1 MIRSRWH
8 ADAGVLPFAPVKNRI
23 VIAGGGLAGLA
34 LGIGL
39 LRRGAEVELH
49 EALAYP
55 RHRVCGEFISGV
67 APSTLET
74 LGIEECFWD
83 AQKLESAV
91 WSNGCRQIG
100 AMAVRGMG
108 ISRWRLDREL
118 GEKFQAL
125 GGCLHTGSR
134 IVPREGVVW
143 AAGRPKRESPWIGL
157 KCHARN
163 LPLEA
168 DLEMFSGP
176 GGYAGLAKIEDGRVN
191 VCGLFRKKNLR
202 AAKGTALLLETLRG
216 AGLESLANRLESAE
230 LDEKSFCGV
239 AGFRMGWQRG
249 PEFSIGDAANMIPP
263 FTGNGMS
270 MAFESAECAL
280 EPALEFSK
288 GNLSWNE
295 AAAVCAKSQRRRF
308 RKRLAASS
316 ALHWI
321 LTTRTGHR
329 IATTLGRRRW
339 IPFETLLRTVR

>member
-1 MIRSRWH
+1 ML
-8 ADAGVLPFAPVKNRI
+8 VFAPVKRRI
-23 VIAGGGLAGLA
+23 AIAGGGLAGLA

-39 LRRGAEVELH
+39 RRHGVEVELH

-67 APSTLET
+67 EPSTLEA
-74 LGIEECFWD
+74 LGIKECFAD

-91 WSNGCRQIG
+91 WSDGFRQIG
-100 AMAVRGMG
+100 RMAVRGMG

-118 GEKFQAL
+118 GETFQAL
-125 GGCLHTGSR
+125 GGRLVTGSR
-134 IVPREGVVW
+134 IQPREGLVW
-143 AAGRPKRESPWIGL
+143 AAGRPRRESPWIGL
-157 KCHARN
+157 KCHSRN

-191 VCGLFRKKNLR
+191 VCGLFRKKDLPT
-202 AAKGTALLLETLRG
+202 AKGPELLLATLRG
-216 AGLESLANRLESAE
+216 AGLQSLAERLESAE

-239 AGFRMGWQRG
+239 SGFQTGRQRG

-288 GNLSWNE
+288 GNLPWSE
-295 AAAVCAKSQRRRF
+295 AADACAKSQRRRF

-316 ALHWI
+316 AIHWI
-321 LTTRTGHR
+321 LTTRAGHR
-329 IATTLGRRRW
+329 LASTLGRCRL

>member
-1 MIRSRWH
+1 MLVS
-8 ADAGVLPFAPVKNRI
+8 AAVKKGI
-23 VIAGGGLAGLA
+23 AIAGGGLAGLA

-39 LRRGAEVELH
+39 RRRGVDVELH

-67 APSTLET
+67 EASTLEA
-74 LGIEECFWD
+74 LGIEDCFAD

-91 WSNGCRQIG
+91 WSDGCRQIG
-100 AMAVRGMG
+100 AMTVRGMG
-108 ISRWRLDREL
+108 ISRWRLDLKME
-118 GEKFQAL
+118 GKFQSL
-125 GGCLHTGSR
+125 GGRLHTGSR
-134 IVPREGVVW
+134 IEPREGVVW

-202 AAKGTALLLETLRG
+202 TAKGPALLLATLRA
-216 AGLESLANRLESAE
+216 AGLESLAERLESAE

-239 AGFRMGWQRG
+239 AGFQTGRQRG

-280 EPALEFSK
+280 EPALEFSR

-295 AAAVCAKSQRRRF
+295 AAAACAKCQRRRF

-321 LTTRTGHR
+321 LTTRPGHR
-329 IATTLGRRRW
+329 LAAALGRRRW

>member
-1 MIRSRWH
+1 MII
-8 ADAGVLPFAPVKNRI
+8 FAPVKNRI
-23 VIAGGGLAGLA
+23 TIAGGGLAGLA

-39 LRRGAEVELH
+39 RRRGVEVELH

-67 APSTLET
+67 ESSTLET
-74 LGIEECFWD
+74 LGIKNCFAE

-91 WSNGCRQIG
+91 WSDGFHQIG
-100 AMAVRGMG
+100 AMTVRGMG

-118 GEKFQAL
+118 SQTFQSL
-125 GGCLHTGSR
+125 GGRLHTGSR
-134 IVPREGVVW
+134 IEPREGVVW
-143 AAGRPKRESPWIGL
+143 AAGRPRRESPWIGL

-202 AAKGTALLLETLRG
+202 AAKGPALLLEALSG
-216 AGLESLANRLESAE
+216 AGLESLAKRLEIAE

-239 AGFRMGWQRG
+239 AGFQMGRQSG
-249 PEFSIGDAANMIPP
+249 PEFSIGDAASMIPP

-295 AAAVCAKSQRRRF
+295 SAAACEKSQRRRF

-316 ALHWI
+316 TLHWI

-329 IATTLGRRRW
+329 ITSALGRRRL
-339 IPFETLLRTVR
+339 IPFKTLLRTLR